1 MLMDSTMFRGS
12 FIIVPCLNPID
23 SLAELGLARRIGGLR
38 GFAIAFLN
46 HHIGNAPKVELVK
59 RGNKTLVIPEGTP
72 ESQLGILINKFTRG

>member
-1 MLMDSTMFRGS
+1 MDGIMQSGCLILMNGLDA
-12 FIIVPCLNPID
+12 ID
-23 SLAELGLARRIGGLR
+23 CLAELWIACDVGVLR
-38 GFAIAFLN
+38 SFTIAFLN

>member
-1 MLMDSTMFRGS
+1 MTVRKQFRVLRS
-12 FIIVPCLNPID
+12 FT
-23 SLAELGLARRIGGLR
+23 
-38 GFAIAFLN
+38 IAFLN